1 MIKTQNLKLNVK
13 NDLQYITFPK
23 LEALGIVKHGF
34 STRHGGVSEGDCAK
48 MNLSFNRS
56 DDFET
61 VLKNYQIIC
70 GELGIN
76 VEDLVLSHQTH
87 TNNVKIVDETH
98 RGTGVFAPS
107 FSDVDGLITNKP
119 GVALVTQYADC
130 TPLLFCDPVKK
141 VVATSHAGWRGTA
154 KEIGKV
160 TVEKMMAEF
169 ACDPKDI
176 IAAIGPCIL
185 DCCYEVDEPVYNEF
199 LKLEYLD
206 LTKIFTPKENGKYQL
221 NLVEANRQILVN
233 AGINNNNI
241 DLNDVCT
248 CCYSDD
254 LHSHRKTGGK
264 RGNLA
269 AIIALNVKMEE
280 L

>member
-1 MIKTQNLKLNVK
+1 MIKTQNLKLNIK
-13 NDLQYITFPK
+13 GDLQYITFPK

-61 VLKNYQIIC
+61 VLKNYQILC

-107 FSDVDGLITNKP
+107 FSDVDGLITNVP
-119 GVALVTQYADC
+119 GLVLVTQYADC
-130 TPLLFCDPVKK
+130 VPLVFYDKAK
-141 VVATSHAGWRGTA
+141 RVVATSHAGWRGTVQ
-154 KEIGKV
+154 EIGKE
-160 TVEKMMAEF
+160 TVLKMAAEF
-169 ACDPKDI
+169 GSNQSDI
-176 IAAIGPCIL
+176 MVGIGPSIGS
-185 DCCYEVDEPVYNEF
+185 CCYEVDDPVYNEF
-199 LKLEYLD
+199 KKLSYLNLD
-206 LTKIFTPKENGKYQL
+206 EIFIKKQNGKYML
-221 NLVEANRQILVN
+221 NLWLANRRILEN
-233 AGINNNNI
+233 AGIDPKNI
-241 DLNDVCT
+241 CVTDLCT
-248 CCYSDD
+248 CCNSHIF
-254 LHSHRKTGGK
+254 HSHRATGGN

-269 AIIALNVKMEE
+269 AIIALK
-280 L
+280 